1 MVRAFR
7 SASGPRCAGKR
18 LGCRSLSGGS
28 HSHPPLA
35 VTRLL
40 PSLGWGFARST
51 LRAARAVQA
60 SGLVAARFRVGPIPT
75 LRSLSRGFCRPWVG
89 FARFRACGAARAVAA
104 CYFFSPAAT
113 RICDSSTLPVSP
125 VPLLGGTP
133 FMRSSTPR
141 FTAAR
146 KAFSA
151 LAMLSL
157 HASALS

>member
-40 PSLGWGFARST
+40 PSLGGVRVFRS
-51 LRAARAVQA
+51 A
-60 SGLVAARFRVGPIPT
+60 SGPRCASKQRGC
-75 LRSLSRGFCRPWVG
+75 RSLSGGSHSHPPLAVTRLLPSLGGVR
-89 FARFRACGAARAVAA
+89 AFRACGAARAVAA